1 MKKLDVSSLQ
11 YNRWNFENFLI
22 MSWLINFMQSHIAR
36 TYLLLNTVENIW
48 NATSLTYSQVKNDV
62 QIYELRRGS
71 QYKIRR
77 NNYVSIF
84 FCTQW
89 TMIGVRLL
97 STFSNKLPWRCSQ
110 ILETD
115 RKRANL

>member
-1 MKKLDVSSLQ
+1 
-11 YNRWNFENFLI
+11 
-22 MSWLINFMQSHIAR
+22 MQSHIAR

-84 FCTQW
+84 F
-89 TMIGVRLL
+89 
-97 STFSNKLPWRCSQ
+97 
-110 ILETD
+110 
-115 RKRANL
+115 